1 MTLRPKNIA
10 ADAMIGKNYPIGP
23 AGFVTLVDYHGNDAA
38 IARAARVSYGRHD
51 ADRGAE
57 ADARLIGFLVRHRHT
72 TPMEM
77 ARLVFH
83 VRAPFFVAR
92 QWMRHRMA
100 SINEVSGRY
109 TDLPADCY
117 RPPALH
123 AEPAPGANQQGHG
136 AQLDP
141 DTLVDACATLIG
153 AEHAAVYGYRALRDL
168 GVAKEQAR
176 MVLPMSAYTEW
187 TWASDLHN
195 LLRFLQLRTAPNAQD
210 EIREYAAAI
219 EGVVA
224 AAFPLTHAAWVEHVR
239 DAVILSVSAQRA
251 IAAALR
257 TGTAPDL
264 SGLPLRE
271 RADVE
276 AWIAGGGRWP

>member
-1 MTLRPKNIA
+1 MTPRPQNLA
-10 ADAMIGKNYPIGP
+10 ADGLIGVRIPIGP
-23 AGFVTLVDYHGNDAA
+23 AGFVSLVDYHGNDAA

-100 SINEVSGRY
+100 SVNEISARY

-136 AQLDP
+136 GRLDP
-141 DTLVDACATLIG
+141 DTLANACG
-153 AEHAAVYGYRALRDL
+153 ALLSAEDAAVGGYRRLRAL

-176 MVLPMSAYTEW
+176 MVLPVATYTEW

-195 LLRFLQLRTAPNAQD
+195 LLHFLRLRTAGNAQD
-210 EIREYAAAI
+210 EIREYANAI
-219 EGVVA
+219 EGIVSA
-224 AAFPLTHAAWVEHVR
+224 TFPLTHAAWVEHVR
-239 DAVILSVSAQRA
+239 DAVTLGASAQRA
-251 IAAALR
+251 LAAALR
-257 TGTAPDL
+257 AGSAPDL
-264 SGLPLRE
+264 SGLPPRE

-276 AWIAGGGRWP
+276 AWIAGGGR

>member
-1 MTLRPKNIA
+1 
-10 ADAMIGKNYPIGP
+10 
-23 AGFVTLVDYHGNDAA
+23 
-38 IARAARVSYGRHD
+38 VSYGRHD
-51 ADRGAE
+51 ADRGAD

-83 VRAPFFVAR
+83 IRAPFFVAR

-100 SINEVSGRY
+100 SVNEVSARY

-123 AEPAPGANQQGHG
+123 AEPSPGANQQGHG
-136 AQLDP
+136 GRLDP
-141 DTLVDACATLIG
+141 ERLNDACGVLMRAERG
-153 AEHAAVYGYRALRDL
+153 AVGGYRSLRDL

-176 MVLPMSAYTEW
+176 MVLPMSTYTEW

-195 LLRFLQLRTAPNAQD
+195 LLHFLKLRGAGNAQD

-219 EGVVA
+219 EGIVS

-239 DAVILSVSAQRA
+239 DAVTLSSGAQRA
-251 IAAALR
+251 LAAALR

-264 SGLPLRE
+264 SGLPPRE

-276 AWIAGGGRWP
+276 AWIAGGGR

>member
-1 MTLRPKNIA
+1 MTPRPQSLA
-10 ADAMIGKNYPIGP
+10 ADGLIGVRIPIGS
-23 AGFVTLVDYHGNDAA
+23 AGFVSLVDYHGNDAA

-51 ADRGAE
+51 ADRGPD

-83 VRAPFFVAR
+83 IRAPFFVAR

-100 SINEVSGRY
+100 SVNEVSARY

-123 AEPAPGANQQGHG
+123 AEPSPGANQQGHG
-136 AQLDP
+136 GRLDP
-141 DTLVDACATLIG
+141 DALADACGVLMRAERG
-153 AEHAAVYGYRALRDL
+153 AVGGYRSLRDL

-176 MVLPMSAYTEW
+176 MVLPMSTYTEW

-195 LLRFLQLRTAPNAQD
+195 LLHFLKLRTAGNAQD
-210 EIREYAAAI
+210 EIREYARAI
-219 EGVVA
+219 EGIVS
-224 AAFPLTHAAWVEHVR
+224 AAFPLTHAAWIEHVR
-239 DAVILSVSAQRA
+239 DAVTLSASAQRA
-251 IAAALR
+251 LAAALR

-264 SGLPLRE
+264 SGLPPRE

-276 AWIAGGGRWP
+276 AWIAGGGR